1 MILRPERKI
10 VVNGLPRT
18 IKNRETRPL
27 IAFGRKEKKNTI
39 KNKRKKENEDDRC
52 GGENHKEKSEKQG
65 YDEKEF
71 SFLMKQA

>member
-27 IAFGRKEKKNTI
+27 TALGTKEKTNTI
-39 KNKRKKENEDDRC
+39 KNIRERERTRTTDAEGRIIRRVKSKDMMKKNVL
-52 GGENHKEKSEKQG
+52 S
-65 YDEKEF
+65 
-71 SFLMKQA
+71 

>member
-27 IAFGRKEKKNTI
+27 TAFGRREKKNTI
-39 KNKRKKENEDDRC
+39 KNIRERERTRTTDAEGRRVKNKDMMKKN
-52 GGENHKEKSEKQG
+52 
-65 YDEKEF
+65 
-71 SFLMKQA
+71 FLS

>member
-27 IAFGRKEKKNTI
+27 TAFGRKEKKNTI
-39 KNKRKKENEDDRC
+39 KNIRERERTRTTDAEGRIIRRRVKSKDMMKKN
-52 GGENHKEKSEKQG
+52 
-65 YDEKEF
+65 
-71 SFLMKQA
+71 FLS

>member
-1 MILRPERKI
+1 MLEKMILRPERKI

-27 IAFGRKEKKNTI
+27 TAFGRKEKKNTI
-39 KNKRKKENEDDRC
+39 KKENEDDRC